1 MFLMLCSINWLN
13 VIVWLPLL
21 LQILRNMYI
30 AICFPGCDITNLAIN
45 LFFLIKSLSTWK
57 KKINKNLDNKK
68 SFKGEVKNVFHRFQ
82 RTLSCQKLPQAW
94 ECAFNFSISSY
105 FFIIVIINFYLFIY
119 LFFACFKIIWILFL
133 MLGVGLVIF
142 SYFKYSAVV
151 LFAFSLFTEMATS
164 TWSLRKPRD
173 SVFWRLIY
181 QSV

>member
-1 MFLMLCSINWLN
+1 MITFTSSD
-13 VIVWLPLL
+13 
-21 LQILRNMYI
+21 I
-30 AICFPGCDITNLAIN
+30 AKYVYCN
-45 LFFLIKSLSTWK
+45 LFPRLWHYKSCNQPFLSNQVVIYLK